1 MASWVNR
8 DAKVSPFRDKAMKLG
23 HIPSEHAV
31 RETVAASLQN
41 GASLRQ
47 IASQLGFSTRSLQRH
62 LAANGTCHSEI
73 VAEVRLATACH
84 LLSKTDEKI
93 SQIALL
99 LGYTSPTSF
108 SRSFGRLMKMQPA
121 NYRRQQRK

>member
-8 DAKVSPFRDKAMKLG
+8 DAKVFPFRDKAMKLG
-23 HIPSEHAV
+23 HIPSQLAV

-47 IASQLGFSTRSLQRH
+47 IASQLGFSTRSFQRY

-84 LLSKTDEKI
+84 LLTETDEKI
-93 SQIALL
+93 SRIALL
-99 LGYTSPTSF
+99 LGYAGATSF
-108 SRSFGRLMKMQPA
+108 SRSFRHLMKIQPA
-121 NYRRQQRK
+121 SYRRQQRK